1 MPCGTSSGTPGDV
14 QNSEKSGKYY
24 LMWDTFPFPICFCVI
39 CFETRELLKVVNCT
53 YFSQVIYG
61 TEISRGKIRDAR
73 DFPLYPFATKLSRV
87 STV

>member
-1 MPCGTSSGTPGDV
+1 MNGEFWCLWISRGGHRVFCMPCGTSSGTPGDV
-14 QNSEKSGKYY
+14 QNSEKSGRYY

-61 TEISRGKIRDAR
+61 TEISRGKI
-73 DFPLYPFATKLSRV
+73 
-87 STV
+87 